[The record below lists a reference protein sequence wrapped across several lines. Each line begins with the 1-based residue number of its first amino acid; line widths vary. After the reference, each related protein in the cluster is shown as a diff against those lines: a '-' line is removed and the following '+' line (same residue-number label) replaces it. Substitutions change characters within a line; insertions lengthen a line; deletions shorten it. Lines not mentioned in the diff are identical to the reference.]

1 MNLKQAIQLAG
12 TQQEFALRMNVTQ
25 QAVSKWLKKGLPN
38 KRVVQF
44 QREMRVLMSEN
55 RDLNQL
61 EQKVIEWARVKGI
74 LDNGTREGQ
83 AHKTIEEANELLK
96 AVIDDD
102 EAEIVDAIGDVCVT
116 IIIQARMN
124 GWSLGQCLESA
135 YNVIAARS
143 GKIVD
148 GVFVKDK

>member
-1 MNLKQAIQLAG
+1 MNLEQAIQLAG
-12 TQQEFALRMNVTQ
+12 TQEEFAFRMHVTQ

-44 QREMRVLMSEN
+44 QREMRKLMNEN
-55 RDLNQL
+55 RDLHQL
-61 EQKVIEWARVKGI
+61 EKKVIEWAKVKGI
-74 LDNGTREGQ
+74 LDSGTREGQ
-83 AHKTIEEANELLK
+83 AHKTVEEATELML

-102 EAEIVDAIGDVCVT
+102 EAEILDAIGDVCVT

-124 GWSLGQCLESA
+124 GWTLGQCLESA

-148 GVFVKDK
+148 GVFVKDQ

>member
-83 AHKTIEEANELLK
+83 AHKTMEEANELLK

>member
-1 MNLKQAIQLAG
+1 MNLRQAIQLAG
-12 TQQEFALRMNVTQ
+12 TQEEFAFRMDVSQ

-38 KRVVQF
+38 KRIAQF
-44 QREMRVLMSEN
+44 QREMRKLMNEN
-55 RDLNQL
+55 RDLHQL
-61 EQKVIEWARVKGI
+61 EQKVIEWATVKGI

-83 AHKTIEEANELLK
+83 AHKTVEEATELLV
-96 AVIDDD
+96 AVMD
-102 EAEIVDAIGDVCVT
+102 ENDEEILDAIGDVCVT

-135 YNVIAARS
+135 YNVIAART
-143 GKIVD
+143 GKVVD